1 VIRLRPLDRPLVAAA
16 DVPGFRAFVSA
27 CFSLRRKQLRHILRS
42 ITGRTPESVDA
53 ALATLGLEPRAR
65 PETLA
70 PERFVALWRWSR
82 LASEGSI
89 VK

>member
-1 VIRLRPLDRPLVAAA
+1 
-16 DVPGFRAFVSA
+16 
-27 CFSLRRKQLRHILRS
+27 
-42 ITGRTPESVDA
+42 VDT

-82 LASEGSI
+82 LASEGAI